1 MPASQREMAAD
12 TAVRRR
18 PAFLTGRRA
27 DARDSADLSADPGS
41 AQPDAPRQHLTRQH
55 LTRQSRRAGGWP
67 LIAACLVTAA
77 LAVSGAVLTLLAR
90 GDLADGDLASN
101 LGAAQIFLAGLG
113 VFHHHS
119 VGLGP
124 HETLGFAMGGIAVLI
139 LVLALVARPGGR
151 AIAGAAVLVVQTDLL
166 QSLLAGL
173 GDDAAVWGGLHA
185 LDGLLAIAVACYL
198 YGSALTERRGG
209 RARVES

>member
-1 MPASQREMAAD
+1 MTDNQAVTDSAAAGAGAGGADADGAAAD
-12 TAVRRR
+12 GAAAHAAAAGTN
-18 PAFLTGRRA
+18 
-27 DARDSADLSADPGS
+27 GS
-41 AQPDAPRQHLTRQH
+41 AA
-55 LTRQSRRAGGWP
+55 
-67 LIAACLVTAA
+67 
-77 LAVSGAVLTLLAR
+77 AR
-90 GDLADGDLASN
+90 GPLRRGAAAGYRWLLLVFVVA
-101 LGAAQIFLAGLG
+101 GAAQIFLAGLG

-124 HETLGFAMGGIAVLI
+124 HETLGFIMGGIAVLI

-198 YGSALTERRGG
+198 YGSALAERRGG
-209 RARVES
+209 RARVTA

>member
-1 MPASQREMAAD
+1 MTENQAVTGSAGPGGSGMSAAN
-12 TAVRRR
+12 TAAIRKNSVSGKEGG
-18 PAFLTGRRA
+18 PLRRA
-27 DARDSADLSADPGS
+27 AA
-41 AQPDAPRQHLTRQH
+41 
-55 LTRQSRRAGGWP
+55 AGYQW
-67 LIAACLVTAA
+67 LLLVFVVA
-77 LAVSGAVLTLLAR
+77 GAV
-90 GDLADGDLASN
+90 
-101 LGAAQIFLAGLG
+101 QIFLAGLG

-151 AIAGAAVLVVQTDLL
+151 AIAGAAVLVVQTDFL

-173 GDDAAVWGGLHA
+173 GNDDDPVWGGLHA
-185 LDGLLAIAVACYL
+185 LDGLLAIALAGYL
-198 YGSALTERRGG
+198 YGAALAGRRGD